1 MAEHFLRK
9 KSFFIGKVFISAWYG
24 IAKIF
29 LKTPEELSNR
39 SWLFDLD
46 SLVFFDVS
54 FLTLSMLLRKKSL
67 NEHFLYG
74 QISCLAPQRGLKDTL
89 LKVQ

>member
-54 FLTLSMLLRKKSL
+54 FLTLSMLRKKSL
-67 NEHFLYG
+67 NEHYLYG
-74 QISCLAPQRGLKDTL
+74 QVSCLAPQRGLKDTP
-89 LKVQ
+89 LKGQ